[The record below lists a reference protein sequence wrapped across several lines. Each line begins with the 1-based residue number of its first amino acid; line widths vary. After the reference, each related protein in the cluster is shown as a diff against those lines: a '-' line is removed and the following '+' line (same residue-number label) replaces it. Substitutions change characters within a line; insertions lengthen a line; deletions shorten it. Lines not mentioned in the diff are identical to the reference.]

1 MLIHTNLLL
10 YYTQPFILRWS
21 LAIKRTIAMAYTP
34 NNRTTIDQEVFKW
47 VKQQK
52 QKDKVV
58 TVNLIRQKA
67 FELGQELD
75 PNFKAS
81 LNWYN
86 NWKKRY
92 NYCESPEAEALKHK
106 KRHYTA
112 AFKLHAVQRAAE
124 MESASQAALELDVSR
139 RCLQRW
145 TEEVELISSV
155 AEHSSNAVYR
165 YVCSFHMWQSWVF
178 SWLNSISSPTTT
190 L

>member
-1 MLIHTNLLL
+1 
-10 YYTQPFILRWS
+10 
-21 LAIKRTIAMAYTP
+21 MAYTP

-92 NYCESPEAEALKHK
+92 NYSESPEAEALKHK

-145 TEEVELISSV
+145 TEEVDLISSV

-165 YVCSFHMWQSWVF
+165 CDLRIFLSIITKMFRGAKLARIVY
-178 SWLNSISSPTTT
+178 LNTFTILLSCGRCF
-190 L
+190 LQ

>member
-1 MLIHTNLLL
+1 MLILKFSVLFMLDSCSTSNPPPSI
-10 YYTQPFILRWS
+10 TTGS
-21 LAIKRTIAMAYTP
+21 MTYTP
-34 NNRTTIDQEVFKW
+34 NSRTTIDQEVFKW

-165 YVCSFHMWQSWVF
+165 
-178 SWLNSISSPTTT
+178 
-190 L
+190 